1 MSSIENIVLSLK
13 KHSAVA
19 KNSANPA
26 PAAQSWVGERSAD
39 HINLVRAGR
48 ANPASPKANLEEST
62 SRTHQSDGPRHKMG
76 GKEHPIV
83 RKTYVSTATSEL
95 D

>member
-62 SRTHQSDGPRHKMG
+62 ESNPSIRR
-76 GKEHPIV
+76 
-83 RKTYVSTATSEL
+83 ATSQNGRKGAS
-95 D
+95 DRT